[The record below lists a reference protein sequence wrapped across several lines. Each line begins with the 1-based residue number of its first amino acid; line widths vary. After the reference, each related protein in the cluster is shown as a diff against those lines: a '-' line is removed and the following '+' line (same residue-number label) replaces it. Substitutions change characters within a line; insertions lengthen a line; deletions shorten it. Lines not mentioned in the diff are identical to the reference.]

1 MNKTLSGTLTVL
13 CVALAVVLLGTAS
26 VAQDVYQVNY
36 YANANTG
43 YAPTATVYIDNP
55 GYGPQPTGY
64 GYLCAMVYVF
74 TYDQQMAECCGCS
87 ESPNDLNTLSVDYD
101 LTSNPL
107 TSTVPT
113 TGVIKI
119 VSAPYPGFCDPTS
132 PYVPTPDLRAWAT
145 HIQNPVDVGAP
156 AQPYGYFPI
165 TETQFLDAPLSGAE
179 LSALQSQC
187 AFIGILG
194 SGHGLCSCGNE
205 ARPLQR
211 KPKKK

>member
-13 CVALAVVLLGTAS
+13 CVALAVVLLGTVS

-36 YANANTG
+36 YANANIG
-43 YAPTATVYIDNP
+43 YAPDATVYIDNP

-107 TSTVPT
+107 TSTIPV

-145 HIQNPVDVGAP
+145 HVQSSG
-156 AQPYGYFPI
+156 PYAI
-165 TETQFLDAPLSGAE
+165 TETPFLDAPLSGAE

-205 ARPLQR
+205 ARPAQR
-211 KPKKK
+211 KSKK

>member
-13 CVALAVVLLGTAS
+13 CVALAVVLLGTVS

-36 YANANTG
+36 YANANIG
-43 YAPTATVYIDNP
+43 YAPDATVYIDNP

-74 TYDQQMAECCGCS
+74 TYDQQMAECCGCG
-87 ESPNDLNTLSVDYD
+87 ESPNNLDTLSVNSD

-107 TSTVPT
+107 TSTTPV

-119 VSAPYPGFCDPTS
+119 VAAPDPGFCDPTS

-145 HIQNPVDVGAP
+145 HIQSAAGA
-156 AQPYGYFPI
+156 I

-194 SGHGLCSCGNE
+194 SGHGVCTCGSGYS
-205 ARPLQR
+205 
-211 KPKKK
+211 KPVSGKKKK

>member
-1 MNKTLSGTLTVL
+1 MNKTLCRTLPVL
-13 CVALAVVLLGTAS
+13 CVALAVVLLGTVA

-36 YANANTG
+36 YANAQTSG
-43 YAPTATVYIDNP
+43 EPDATVYIDNP
-55 GYGPQPTGY
+55 GANNFGY
-64 GYLCAMVYVF
+64 VCAMVYVF
-74 TYDQQMAECCGCS
+74 TYDQQMAECCGCG
-87 ESPNDLNTLSVDYD
+87 ESPNNLDTLSVNSD

-107 TSTVPT
+107 TSTTPV

-119 VSAPYPGFCDPTS
+119 VAAPDPGFCDPTS

-145 HIQNPVDVGAP
+145 HIQSAAGA
-156 AQPYGYFPI
+156 I

-194 SGHGLCSCGNE
+194 SGHGVCTCGSGYS
-205 ARPLQR
+205 
-211 KPKKK
+211 KPVSGKKKK